1 MESLSRQN
9 DRKRNRLLVLRFT
22 NDLRHNRPTL
32 KNHLSKGFK
41 MTSKTINSIGYSY
54 IESWVTDTSKFGKPD
69 KEAMQAWIQDA
80 ELGGFEFDSI
90 IEMSKFMTKTR
101 QTETLFIPSQF
112 FTIEEIH

>member
-1 MESLSRQN
+1 
-9 DRKRNRLLVLRFT
+9 
-22 NDLRHNRPTL
+22 
-32 KNHLSKGFK
+32 

-54 IESWVTDTSKFGKPD
+54 IESWVTDTSRLGKPD
-69 KEAMQAWIQDA
+69 KKAMQAWIQDA